1 MFTHPDNLTVLSA
14 YEIRQ
19 SHPDISFPPTISIE
33 HVEDMG
39 YLAIEYDDQPDLAP
53 NEAAEPG
60 DIRIED
66 GRAIQDW
73 KVVQLP
79 PTPRHITRLAFL
91 TRFTDEEAVAIDLS
105 SIGTTIEAAMM
116 RRYLSKVEAASFI
129 DLEREDTR
137 LGVLSLES
145 AGILAEGRALEI
157 LDNPVEPHEV
167 PQ

>member
-1 MFTHPDNLTVLSA
+1 MFTHPDNLTALTGYS
-14 YEIRQ
+14 IRQ

-33 HVEDMG
+33 HVADLG
-39 YLAIEYDDQPDLAP
+39 YLALEYDDQPELEP
-53 NEAAEPG
+53 NEIAEPG
-60 DIRIED
+60 EIRIED
-66 GRAIQDW
+66 GRAIQGW

-79 PTPRHITRLAFL
+79 PPPRHITRLAFL
-91 TRFTDEEAVAIDLS
+91 SRFTDEEAVTIDLA
-105 SIGTTIEAAMM
+105 SIGATVEAAMM

-137 LGVLSLES
+137 KGVLALES

-157 LDNPVEPHEV
+157 LDSPIEPHEV

>member
-53 NEAAEPG
+53 NEAA
-60 DIRIED
+60 
-66 GRAIQDW
+66 
-73 KVVQLP
+73 
-79 PTPRHITRLAFL
+79 
-91 TRFTDEEAVAIDLS
+91 
-105 SIGTTIEAAMM
+105 
-116 RRYLSKVEAASFI
+116 SFI

-137 LGVLSLES
+137 QGVLALES
-145 AGILAEGRALEI
+145 VGILDEGRAMEI
-157 LDNPVEPHEV
+157 LDSPVEPHEV
-167 PQ
+167 P